1 MINLVDWAERG
12 RIPDVLLRVG
22 MRRLLVKRLVQDQV
36 NATPAGKAAFVASM
50 RASELAV
57 GTTDANHQH
66 YEVPTAVFQRMLGP
80 RLKYSCALYE
90 QENASLAEAEEAM
103 LKLTCERAQL
113 GPNQQILEL
122 GCGWGSLTLFMAE
135 AFPDSNI
142 TAVSN
147 AHSQRQFI
155 EAEAQAKGL
164 TNITVL
170 TQDMNNFEPD
180 GQFDR
185 VVSIEMFEHMRNYQR
200 LLDQVSSWLVS
211 DGLLFFHIFC
221 HRNQPYF
228 FEDDSQED
236 WMARHF
242 FTGGL
247 MPSLDLPKLFE
258 GKLQQR
264 KVWVVN
270 GQHYAKTCATWLHNL
285 DQYKAEILKTLTAS
299 DNPDPALI
307 LWQRWRMFV
316 MACQE
321 MFAFQG
327 GETWMVGH
335 FLFEKTRQEVMP
347 DAALADL

>member
-12 RIPDVLLRVG
+12 WIPDAWLRLG

-36 NATPAGKAAFVASM
+36 NATTAGKAAFIASM
-50 RASELAV
+50 MASDLAV
-57 GTTDANHQH
+57 ATTDANHQH

-80 RLKYSCALYE
+80 HLKYSCALFDTKTARLSE
-90 QENASLAEAEEAM
+90 AEAAM

-113 GPNQQILEL
+113 GQNQRILEL
-122 GCGWGSLTLFMAE
+122 GCGWGSLTLWMAE
-135 AFPDSNI
+135 AYPASNI

-147 AHSQRQFI
+147 AHSQRHFI
-155 EAEAQAKGL
+155 EAEAQARGL
-164 TNITVL
+164 RNITVV
-170 TQDMNNFEPD
+170 TADMNDFEPD

-185 VVSIEMFEHMRNYQR
+185 VISIEMFEHMRNYKC
-200 LLDQVSSWLVS
+200 LFDKISSWLVP

-258 GKLQQR
+258 GPLQQR

-270 GQHYAKTCATWLHNL
+270 GQHYAKTCAAWLNNL
-285 DQYKAEILKTLTAS
+285 DQYKADILKTLAAS
-299 DNPDPALI
+299 DNPEPALI

-321 MFAFQG
+321 MFSFQG

-335 FLFEKTRQEVMP
+335 FLFEKASQEP
-347 DAALADL
+347 IPETALADL

>member
-1 MINLVDWAERG
+1 
-12 RIPDVLLRVG
+12 
-22 MRRLLVKRLVQDQV
+22 
-36 NATPAGKAAFVASM
+36 
-50 RASELAV
+50 
-57 GTTDANHQH
+57 
-66 YEVPTAVFQRMLGP
+66 
-80 RLKYSCALYE
+80 
-90 QENASLAEAEEAM
+90 
-103 LKLTCERAQL
+103 
-113 GPNQQILEL
+113 
-122 GCGWGSLTLFMAE
+122 MAE
-135 AFPDSNI
+135 AYPDSSI

-147 AHSQRQFI
+147 AHSQRHFI
-155 EAEAQAKGL
+155 ETEAQARGL

-170 TQDMNNFEPD
+170 TQDMNDFEAE

-200 LLDQVSSWLVS
+200 LLDRVASWLAS

-258 GKLQQR
+258 GSLQQR
-264 KVWVVN
+264 KLWVVN
-270 GQHYAKTCATWLHNL
+270 GQHYAKTCAAWLNNL
-285 DQYKAEILKTLTAS
+285 DQFKAEILAALSAS
-299 DNPDPALI
+299 DNPEPALI

-321 MFAFQG
+321 LFAFQG

-335 FLFEKTRQEVMP
+335 FLFEKTSQTVMP
-347 DAALADL
+347 DAIPTAP

>member
-1 MINLVDWAERG
+1 MINLVDLAERG
-12 RIPDVLLRVG
+12 WIPDPWLRFG
-22 MRRLLVKRLVQDQV
+22 MRRLLVKRLAQDQV
-36 NATPAGKAAFVASM
+36 NATAAGKAAFVESM
-50 RASELAV
+50 RASDLAV

-80 RLKYSCALYE
+80 HLKYSCALFE
-90 QENASLAEAEEAM
+90 QENASLAEAEAAM
-103 LKLTCERAQL
+103 LKLTCERAEL
-113 GPNQQILEL
+113 GPNQKILEL

-135 AFPDSNI
+135 AYPESNI

-147 AHSQRQFI
+147 AHSQRLFI
-155 EAEAQAKGL
+155 EAEAQARGL

-170 TQDMNNFEPD
+170 TQDMNDFEPD
-180 GQFDR
+180 SQFNR

-200 LLDQVSSWLVS
+200 LFDKVSGWLAL

-228 FEDDSQED
+228 FEDDSEED

-258 GKLQQR
+258 GSLQQR
-264 KVWVVN
+264 KVWLVN
-270 GQHYAKTCATWLHNL
+270 GQHYAKTCAAWLSNL
-285 DQYKAEILKTLTAS
+285 DQYKAEILETLAAS
-299 DNPDPALI
+299 DNPDPASI

-321 MFAFQG
+321 MFAVQG

-335 FLFEKTRQEVMP
+335 FLFEKTNLEALP
-347 DAALADL
+347 DAALVEL

>member
-66 YEVPTAVFQRMLGP
+66 YEVPTAVFQSMLGP

-155 EAEAQAKGL
+155 EAEAQVRGL

-170 TQDMNNFEPD
+170 TQDMNNFEKIND
-180 GQFDR
+180 
-185 VVSIEMFEHMRNYQR
+185 
-200 LLDQVSSWLVS
+200 L
-211 DGLLFFHIFC
+211 
-221 HRNQPYF
+221 YF
-228 FEDDSQED
+228 WGVRF
-236 WMARHF
+236 
-242 FTGGL
+242 
-247 MPSLDLPKLFE
+247 
-258 GKLQQR
+258 GKCYR
-264 KVWVVN
+264 
-270 GQHYAKTCATWLHNL
+270 
-285 DQYKAEILKTLTAS
+285 
-299 DNPDPALI
+299 
-307 LWQRWRMFV
+307 
-316 MACQE
+316 
-321 MFAFQG
+321 
-327 GETWMVGH
+327 
-335 FLFEKTRQEVMP
+335 
-347 DAALADL
+347 